1 MSIAS
6 MQRVSLCGLTREKA
20 ATLEGL
26 QALGVMHLVPLR
38 VPEPLKPDDPEK
50 RRRAELAFRHI
61 MTAPQQLKPYRLGTG
76 FDADQVI
83 GQIMANRRTL
93 RELGDR
99 RDALGAMIEVLA
111 PWGDFTLP
119 PPEELGGQRVW
130 LYPLPMRERHVL
142 DKLALPWAIVG
153 RRPTVLHV
161 AVVAADPPAAE
172 LLPVARIEAG
182 EVALSR
188 LLDERDDT
196 EIALEKAEMERA
208 SLTHWR
214 LLLGADLAAAQD
226 ADELRM
232 VAEQTHDEE
241 VIFAVQG
248 WIPADAVDA
257 VAAFAGELGLAMLA
271 EPPGPKDMPP
281 TLLRHDSDRSA
292 SGGDLTNFYTSP
304 GYRSWDPSLVVFGS
318 FAIFFAMILADA
330 GYAALF
336 ALGTAFF
343 WRRMGRSASG
353 RRVRV
358 LLAGLSATAFAY
370 GVAAGSYFGVAPT
383 PGTLLG
389 TLDVIDVANFQTM
402 MRVSVF
408 IGVLHIG
415 LALSVVA
422 WLNRGSGKAVSSL
435 GWIVVMAAGLVLW
448 LGGEGSRS
456 LGSGLLAAGLA
467 AVFVGAA
474 IVREAASAKDWL
486 LRVADGLMGLTRL
499 TKLFG
504 DLLSYLRLF
513 ALGLASAS
521 LAATF
526 NQLAADIHSANPGL
540 GLLFAGIV
548 LLFGHSINILIGIMS
563 GVVHGLRLNY
573 IEFFGWGLTEEGYPF
588 RAFAKREAPV

>member
-1 MSIAS
+1 MSIVA
-6 MQRVSLCGLTREKA
+6 MQRVSLCGLLREKA
-20 ATLEGL
+20 GALEGL

-38 VPEPLKPDDPEK
+38 APEPLAPDDPEK
-50 RRRAELAFRHI
+50 RRRAEVAFRHI
-61 MTAPQQLKPYRLGTG
+61 MDAPQQLKPYRFGTE
-76 FDADQVI
+76 FDADKVI
-83 GQIMANRRTL
+83 GQIIANRRKL

-99 RDALGAMIEVLA
+99 RDALAALIEVLA

-119 PPEELGGQRVW
+119 LPEELGGQRVW
-130 LYPLPMRERHVL
+130 LYPLPVRERHVL
-142 DKLALPWAIVG
+142 DKLALPWMIVG

-161 AVVAADPPAAE
+161 AVISAAPPPTE

-182 EVALSR
+182 EVPLSR
-188 LLDERDDT
+188 LRDEFHDM

-226 ADELRM
+226 QDDLRN
-232 VAEQTHDEE
+232 VAEQTRDEE
-241 VIFAVQG
+241 AIFAVQG
-248 WIPADAVDA
+248 WTPADAVAA
-257 VAAFAGELGLAMLA
+257 VEAFAAERGLAVLA
-271 EPPGPKDMPP
+271 EGPRPEDMPP
-281 TLLRHDSDRSA
+281 TLLRHGDDRAA

-304 GYRSWDPSLVVFGS
+304 GYRSWDPSLVVYTS
-318 FAIFFAMILADA
+318 FAIFFAMIIADA
-330 GYAALF
+330 GYAVLF

-343 WRRMGRSASG
+343 WRRMGQSASG
-353 RRVRV
+353 RRVRT
-358 LLAGLSATAFAY
+358 LLAGLCATSFAY
-370 GVAAGSYFGVAPT
+370 GVAAGSYFGYAPP
-383 PGTLLG
+383 PGTLLAA
-389 TLDVIDVANFQTM
+389 LDVVDVADFEKM

-415 LALSVVA
+415 LALGVVA
-422 WLNRGSGKAVSSL
+422 WLNRGTGKAISSL

-448 LGGEGSRS
+448 LGGEEART
-456 LGSGLLAAGLA
+456 LGFGLLAAGLA
-467 AVFVGAA
+467 SVFVGAA
-474 IVREAASAKDWL
+474 AVRRATSAKDWL
-486 LRVADGLMGLTRL
+486 LRIVDGLMGLTGL

-548 LLFGHSINILIGIMS
+548 LLFGHAINILIGIMS

>member
-1 MSIAS
+1 MSIVA
-6 MQRVSLCGLTREKA
+6 MQRVSLCGLHREKA
-20 ATLEGL
+20 AALAGL

-38 VPEPLKPDDPEK
+38 TPEPLAPDDPEK

-61 MTAPQQLKPYRLGTG
+61 MDSPRQLRPYRFGTA
-76 FDADQVI
+76 FDSDQVI
-83 GQIMANRRTL
+83 DKVMANRREL
-93 RELGDR
+93 RKLGDR
-99 RDALGAMIEVLA
+99 ADALAKQIEVLA
-111 PWGDFTLP
+111 HWGDFTLP
-119 PPEELGGQRVW
+119 PPEVLGGQRVW
-130 LYPLPMRERHVL
+130 LYPLPVKERHL
-142 DKLALPWAIVG
+142 LEKLGLPWAIVG

-161 AVVAADPPAAE
+161 AVISAEAPAPE
-172 LLPVARIEAG
+172 LLPVAPIQAG
-182 EVALSR
+182 EVSLSR
-188 LLDERDDT
+188 LREQFDDT
-196 EIALEKAEMERA
+196 ELALEQAEMERA

-226 ADELRM
+226 QDELRT

-241 VIFAVQG
+241 AIFALQG
-248 WIPADAVDA
+248 WAPVDA
-257 VAAFAGELGLAMLA
+257 VPAIEAFAAERGLAVLA
-271 EPPGPKDMPP
+271 ETPRRDDLPP
-281 TLLRHDSDRSA
+281 TLLRHDSERGA

-318 FAIFFAMILADA
+318 FAIFFAMIVADA
-330 GYAALF
+330 GYAILF
-336 ALGTAFF
+336 SLGTAFF
-343 WRRMGRSASG
+343 WARMGESASG
-353 RRVRV
+353 RRART
-358 LLAGLSATAFAY
+358 LLAGLCTTSFVY
-370 GVAAGSYFGVAPT
+370 GVAAGSYFGLAPP

-389 TLDVIDVANFQTM
+389 ALNVIDVADFEKM
-402 MRVSVF
+402 MRVSVL

-415 LALSVVA
+415 LALAMVA
-422 WLNRGSGKAVSSL
+422 WLNRGTGKAISSL
-435 GWIVVMAAGLVLW
+435 GWLVVMAAGLVLW
-448 LGGEGSRS
+448 LGGEEASSTGF
-456 LGSGLLAAGLA
+456 GLLAAGLV

-474 IVREAASAKDWL
+474 TMRKITSAKDWL
-486 LRVADGLMGLTRL
+486 LRITDGLMGLTGL

-521 LAATF
+521 LAGTF

-548 LLFGHSINILIGIMS
+548 LLFGHAINILIGIMS

>member
-1 MSIAS
+1 MSIVA
-6 MQRVSLCGLTREKA
+6 MRRVSLCGLVREKA
-20 ATLEGL
+20 DILEGL
-26 QALGVMHLVPLR
+26 QSLGVMHLVPLR
-38 VPEPLKPDDPEK
+38 TPEPLAPEDPEK

-61 MTAPQQLKPYRLGTG
+61 MDAPQQLKPYRVGTE

-83 GQIMANRRTL
+83 GEIMANRRSL
-93 RELGDR
+93 RELGDW
-99 RDALGAMIEVLA
+99 RDALGALIEVLE

-130 LYPLPMRERHVL
+130 LYPLPVRDRHLL
-142 DKLALPWAIVG
+142 DKLLLPWAIVG

-161 AVVAADPPAAE
+161 AVISADPPAPE
-172 LLPVARIEAG
+172 LLPIAPIKAG
-182 EVALSR
+182 EVSLSR
-188 LLDERDDT
+188 LREQFDDT
-196 EIALEKAEMERA
+196 EIALEKAHMERT

-214 LLLGADLAAAQD
+214 LVLGADLAAAQD
-226 ADELRM
+226 QDELRT

-241 VIFAVQG
+241 AIFAVQG
-248 WIPADAVDA
+248 WTPVDA
-257 VAAFAGELGLAMLA
+257 VAAVEAFAAERGLAVLA
-271 EPPGPKDMPP
+271 EAPRPEDMPP
-281 TLLRHDSDRSA
+281 TLLRHDSDRAA
-292 SGGDLTNFYTSP
+292 SGGDLTNFYASP
-304 GYRSWDPSLVVFGS
+304 GYRSWDPSLIVFGS
-318 FAIFFAMILADA
+318 FAVFFAMIVADA

-343 WRRMGRSASG
+343 WRRMGRSPSG

-358 LLAGLSATAFAY
+358 LLAGLITTSFAY
-370 GVAAGSYFGVAPT
+370 GVAAGSYFGVAPE

-389 TLDVIDVANFQTM
+389 ALDVIDVADFQTM
-402 MRVSVF
+402 MRVSVL

-415 LALSVVA
+415 LALGVVA
-422 WLNRGSGKAVSSL
+422 WLNRGSGKALAAL
-435 GWIVVMAAGLVLW
+435 GWIVVMASGLVLW
-448 LGGEGSRS
+448 LDGEGSRP
-456 LGSGLLAAGLA
+456 LGFALLAAGLA
-467 AVFVGAA
+467 SVFVGAA
-474 IVREAASAKDWL
+474 AVREATSAKDWL
-486 LRVADGLMGLTRL
+486 LRFADGLMGLTRL

-526 NQLAADIHSANPGL
+526 NQLAVDIHSANPGL
-540 GLLFAGIV
+540 GVLFAGLV

>member
-1 MSIAS
+1 MSIVA
-6 MQRVSLCGLTREKA
+6 MQRVSLCGLIREKTG
-20 ATLEGL
+20 TLEGL

-38 VPEPLKPDDPEK
+38 TPEPLAPSDPEQ

-61 MTAPQQLKPYRLGTG
+61 MDAPQQLKPFRIGTG

-83 GQIMANRRTL
+83 GQIMDNRRRL

-99 RDALGAMIEVLA
+99 RDALGALIEVLA

-119 PPEELGGQRVW
+119 PSEDLGGQRVW
-130 LYPLPMRERHVL
+130 LYPLPVRERHRL
-142 DKLALPWAIVG
+142 DTLALPWAIVG
-153 RRPTVLHV
+153 RQPTVLHV
-161 AVVAADPPAAE
+161 AVIAAEPPAAE
-172 LLPVARIEAG
+172 LFPIPRLEAG
-182 EVALSR
+182 DVPLNR
-188 LLDERDDT
+188 LRDELDDT
-196 EIALEKAEMERA
+196 EIALEQAEMERA

-226 ADELRM
+226 ADELRT
-232 VAEQTHDEE
+232 VAEQTRDED
-241 VIFAVQG
+241 VVFAVQG
-248 WIPADAVDA
+248 WTPTDAVAA
-257 VAAFAGELGLAMLA
+257 VAAFASERGLAILA

-281 TLLRHDSDRSA
+281 TLLRHASDRAA
-292 SGGDLTNFYTSP
+292 SGGDLTSFYASP
-304 GYRSWDPSLVVFGS
+304 GYRSWDPSLIVFGS
-318 FAIFFAMILADA
+318 FAIFFAMIVADA

-343 WRRMGRSASG
+343 WRRMGQSASG
-353 RRVRV
+353 RRVRI
-358 LLAGLSATAFAY
+358 LLAGLSTTAFVY
-370 GVAAGSYFGVAPT
+370 GVAAGSYFGYAPA
-383 PGTLLG
+383 PGTLLAA
-389 TLDVIDVANFQTM
+389 LDVIDVADFQTM
-402 MRVSVF
+402 MRVSVL

-415 LALSVVA
+415 LALGVVA
-422 WLNRGSGKAVSSL
+422 WLNRGSGTAISAL
-435 GWIVVMAAGLVLW
+435 GWIVVMAGGLVLW
-448 LGGEGSRS
+448 LGGEEFRS
-456 LGSGLLAAGLA
+456 LGFGLLAAALA
-467 AVFVGAA
+467 SVFVGAA
-474 IVREAASAKDWL
+474 SVREAASAKDWL

-540 GLLFAGIV
+540 GLLFAGLV
-548 LLFGHSINILIGIMS
+548 LLFGHAINILIGIMS

-588 RAFAKREAPV
+588 RAFAKRETPV